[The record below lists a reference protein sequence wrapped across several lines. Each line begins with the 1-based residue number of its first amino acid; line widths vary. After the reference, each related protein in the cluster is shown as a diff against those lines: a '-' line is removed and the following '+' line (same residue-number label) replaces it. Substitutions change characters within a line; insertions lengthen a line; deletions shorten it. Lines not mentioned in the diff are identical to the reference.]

1 MLKVDQSIIDTN
13 EVICENISNIS
24 SDKRGL
30 LSQNILSQLRNL
42 VEYVA
47 IKEYFR
53 KADVNPNDY
62 NLRVEALKGIKSKG
76 NLRFLTHFHDL
87 LQKSV
92 SHYTVDKDGSERL
105 MLKYYEFLLKLKKHL
120 KINYNLPILH
130 NLSEFPLDTD
140 TELDE
145 YYTKI
150 AEKIHRPSSRSKKV
164 NFNERYYI
172 QKIKPFFVDE
182 NIYYEV
188 TFTMAYS
195 NTSKFDRVIAFT
207 SLEIVD
213 NYAVKFSIHTDSI
226 SMLDKEMTI
235 LIIDSY
241 EVSIR
246 PCEFDNFA
254 KIFGVNAKHNT
265 TTNEYK
271 SLMKFIA
278 NTQITLTDLVTSE
291 TDFYCHA
298 KQQITAK
305 SETFKIFLWLDKSR
319 EIILAEEPGSNVLR
333 YLLYKMNNRII
344 KLQISLE
351 SCEILSNLHLKYGCK
366 PFDDMPF
373 CTSLVKH
380 NPKINDL
387 FNSISCEGRDSEIF
401 ARYIKNNTEIEG
413 KLFTNI
419 NEIEGFTEIDRL
431 IKTYNDSLY
440 YKHRENRKLGKYKNY
455 IYINGYV
462 KDSIDIIKTLQTLS
476 NSGVKQYV
484 DSVDSWLE
492 TEIHGI
498 DDPQKKEAIRMM
510 FSQSKVAFI
519 YGSAGTGKSTLIKH
533 ISDFWASNEKIFL
546 ANTHPAVGN
555 LRRKVTAG
563 NSEFYTIASFL
574 SNSNQDIEC
583 DVLFIDECSTVSN
596 SDMKKILEKAKFKLL
611 VLVGD
616 IFQIESIY
624 FGNWFSI
631 ASKFVDKS
639 SVFELEHPYRSK
651 NDDLLLVWDRVRKL
665 DGAILEPLVKNNYV
679 NRLDDSIFKFNDLD
693 EIILCLNYDGL
704 YGINN
709 INRFIQSTNPNP
721 EVIWGINSYKVGDPI
736 LFNEFSTFSPLIHN
750 NSKGK
755 LVGIE
760 ADDKQITFQVELDKS
775 INEIDASS
783 YDFELVGASPISG
796 NSIILF
802 SINKCW
808 STDEDDFNDSTVIPF
823 QVSYAISIHKAQ
835 GLEYDSVKIV
845 ITNEIEERVT
855 HNIFY
860 TAITRTKDKLKIF
873 WSPETEKTIFERFEK
888 KSWNRDANIL
898 ASYANLDIVK

>member
-1 MLKVDQSIIDTN
+1 MLKVDQSIMNTD
-13 EVICENISNIS
+13 EVICENISTLSVDN
-24 SDKRGL
+24 RGL

-47 IKEYFR
+47 MKEYFQ
-53 KADVNPNDY
+53 KNDVNPNDY
-62 NLRVEALKGIKSKG
+62 DLRKEALKGIKGKG
-76 NLRFLTHFHDL
+76 NLRFLTHFHEL

-92 SHYTVDKDGSERL
+92 SHYTVDKDSSERL
-105 MLKYYEFLLKLKKHL
+105 MLKYYEFLLKIRKHL
-120 KINYNLPILH
+120 KVNYNLSILH

-140 TELDE
+140 TELAE
-145 YYTKI
+145 YYKKI
-150 AEKIHRPSSRSKKV
+150 SEKINCPSPKSEKMIFKDR
-164 NFNERYYI
+164 FYI
-172 QKIKPFFVDE
+172 QKVKPFFVNE

-207 SLEIVD
+207 SHELVE

-226 SMLDKEMTI
+226 SMLDKDMKI

-254 KIFGVNAKHNT
+254 KIFGITTKHKT

-271 SLMKFIA
+271 NLMKFIA
-278 NTQITLTDLVTSE
+278 KTKMTLTDLVTSE
-291 TDFYCHA
+291 MNFYDYT
-298 KQQITAK
+298 KQQITAN
-305 SETFKIFLWLDKSR
+305 SESSKIFLWLDKSR
-319 EIILAEEPGSNVLR
+319 EIILAEKPGFNVLR
-333 YLLYKMNNRII
+333 YCLYKMNNRII
-344 KLQISLE
+344 KRQTGLE
-351 SCEILSNLHLKYGCK
+351 SCEILSDLHLKYGCK

-373 CTSLVKH
+373 CTSLVQH
-380 NPKINDL
+380 NPKIYDL

-419 NEIEGFTEIDRL
+419 NEIEGFEEINQL
-431 IKTYNDSLY
+431 INQYNATLY
-440 YKHRENRKLGKYKNY
+440 SKHKENRKLEIYKNH
-455 IYINGYV
+455 IYMNGYV
-462 KDSIDIIKTLQTLS
+462 KDSIDIINILKSLS
-476 NSGVKQYV
+476 NSGVEQYV
-484 DSVDSWLE
+484 ASVDSWLE
-492 TEIHGI
+492 SEMHGI
-498 DDPQKKEAIRMM
+498 DDSQKVEAIRMM
-510 FSQSKVAFI
+510 FSQSKVALI

-555 LRRKVTAG
+555 LRSKVTAG
-563 NSEFYTIASFL
+563 KSEFYTIASFL
-574 SNSNQDIEC
+574 SSKKQVFDC

-596 SDMKKILEKAKFKLL
+596 SDMKSILQKAKFKLL

-631 ASKFVDKS
+631 VQKFVDKTS
-639 SVFELEHPYRSK
+639 IFELEHPFRSQ
-651 NDDLLLVWDRVRKL
+651 NNDLLLVWDRVRKL
-665 DGAILEPLVKNNYV
+665 DKAILEPLVKNEYENK
-679 NRLDDSIFKFNDLD
+679 LDDSIFMFNDLD

-721 EVIWGINSYKVGDPI
+721 EVVWGINSYKVGDPI
-736 LFNEFSTFSPLIHN
+736 LFNESNTFFPLIHN

-760 ADDKQITFQVELDKS
+760 ADDEKITFQVELDKA
-775 INEIDASS
+775 INEIDALS
-783 YDFELVGASPISG
+783 YSFELLEVSPISG
-796 NSIILF
+796 NSIISF
-802 SINKCW
+802 SKNKYR
-808 STDEDDFNDSTVIPF
+808 STDEDDYNDSTMIPF

-860 TAITRTKDKLKIF
+860 TAITRAKSNLKIF
-873 WSPETEKTIFERFEK
+873 WSPETEKKVLERFEN
-888 KSWNRDANIL
+888 KSLNRDASIL
-898 ASYANLDIVK
+898 SSYANLDILT